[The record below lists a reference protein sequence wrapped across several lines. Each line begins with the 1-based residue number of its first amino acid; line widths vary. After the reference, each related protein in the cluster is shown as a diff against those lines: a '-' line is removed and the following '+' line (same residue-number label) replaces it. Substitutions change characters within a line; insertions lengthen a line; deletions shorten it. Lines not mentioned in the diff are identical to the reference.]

1 MNPELHKLLL
11 ELDYKFEIELD
22 DYFKY
27 DEKSKEEL
35 TYAIFEFFIPYIK
48 SEPKGITNVIR
59 ALKIMIDEA
68 EYYEEYE
75 RADLFQR
82 VKIKYEDLFF
92 L

>member
-1 MNPELHKLLL
+1 V
-11 ELDYKFEIELD
+11 
-22 DYFKY
+22 
-27 DEKSKEEL
+27 EL
-35 TYAIFEFFIPYIK
+35 TYAIFDFFIPYIK